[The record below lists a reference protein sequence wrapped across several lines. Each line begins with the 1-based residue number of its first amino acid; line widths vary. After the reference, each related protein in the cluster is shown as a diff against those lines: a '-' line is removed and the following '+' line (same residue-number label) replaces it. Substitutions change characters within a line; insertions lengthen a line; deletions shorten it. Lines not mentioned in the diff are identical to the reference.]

1 MFLNSGELSLNLAPR
16 GQGPVFRQV
25 FNIGA
30 VGSET
35 AVGPHLL
42 VVLPVPLGEAP
53 LLGDVD
59 LRQRKK
65 NILIWKKQTFG
76 LLSSPGTDKYS
87 YLGSFIRAHSHLHE
101 Q

>member
-42 VVLPVPLGEAP
+42 IVLPVPLGEAP

-59 LRQRKK
+59 LQRRK
-65 NILIWKKQTFG
+65 NYFSLEKTNFWTSLQSG
-76 LLSSPGTDKYS
+76 N
-87 YLGSFIRAHSHLHE
+87 R
-101 Q
+101 

>member
-65 NILIWKKQTFG
+65 IF
-76 LLSSPGTDKYS
+76 
-87 YLGSFIRAHSHLHE
+87 
-101 Q
+101 